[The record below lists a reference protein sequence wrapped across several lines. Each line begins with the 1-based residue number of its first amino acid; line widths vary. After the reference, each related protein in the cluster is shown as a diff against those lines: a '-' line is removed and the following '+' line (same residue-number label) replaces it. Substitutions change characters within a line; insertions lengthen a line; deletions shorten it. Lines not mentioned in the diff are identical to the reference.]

1 MCKIIIDLNKQKHV
15 IAKDKIE
22 KIIKERMQKMQDN
35 KNKILRMGREQ

>member
-1 MCKIIIDLNKQKHV
+1 MCKIIIDLNKQKYV

>member
-1 MCKIIIDLNKQKHV
+1 MCKIIIDLNKQKYV

-35 KNKILRMGREQ
+35 KK